1 MYGLDESREFF
12 TKTSLRN
19 VYHFSYRFF
28 CLSDRSTG
36 KFLSLSLSLNDSNQM
51 FCRIPR
57 FLRHKRPF
65 FPRATLAQKSSSE
78 VDLYQVSIQLY
89 LVYPTPVTTSATP
102 DSLGLTPDQCALV
115 SWNVVSTG
123 ATDVE

>member
-1 MYGLDESREFF
+1 MRIISGFCVSDS
-12 TKTSLRN
+12 TSG
-19 VYHFSYRFF
+19 
-28 CLSDRSTG
+28 STS
-36 KFLSLSLSLNDSNQM
+36 KFLSLNDSNQM
-51 FCRIPR
+51 FRRILR

-89 LVYPTPVTTSATP
+89 LVYPTPVTTTVTP